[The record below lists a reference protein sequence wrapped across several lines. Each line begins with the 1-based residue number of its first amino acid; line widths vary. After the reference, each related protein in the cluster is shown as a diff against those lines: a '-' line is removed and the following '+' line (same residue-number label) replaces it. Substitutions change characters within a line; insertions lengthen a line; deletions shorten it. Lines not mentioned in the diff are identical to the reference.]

1 MTIYIIDLE
10 PVESRYTAQWK
21 KFIEQD
27 VISGQGLNSKVLLA
41 LFLFIAYVVL
51 ISEQGGK
58 ILKIIKRA
66 GSNRKE
72 QDGKNLENS

>member
-1 MTIYIIDLE
+1 MEFYSEKIKGAGCNK
-10 PVESRYTAQWK
+10 S
-21 KFIEQD
+21 EQD
-27 VISGQGLNSKVLLA
+27 GKNLLPA
-41 LFLFIAYVVL
+41 RFLFTAYVVL

-66 GSNRKE
+66 GSNKSE

>member
-1 MTIYIIDLE
+1 MPISIQPTLE
-10 PVESRYTAQWK
+10 NTL
-21 KFIEQD
+21 
-27 VISGQGLNSKVLLA
+27 LNSKVLPA
-41 LFLFIAYVVL
+41 RFLFTAYVVL

-66 GSNRKE
+66 GSNKSE

>member
-1 MTIYIIDLE
+1 MPNSRADLI
-10 PVESRYTAQWK
+10 S
-21 KFIEQD
+21 EQ
-27 VISGQGLNSKVLLA
+27 VLNSKVLPA
-41 LFLFIAYVVL
+41 RFLFTAYVVL

-66 GSNRKE
+66 GSNKSE

>member
-1 MTIYIIDLE
+1 M
-10 PVESRYTAQWK
+10 SRKEKSSPAC
-21 KFIEQD
+21 
-27 VISGQGLNSKVLLA
+27 
-41 LFLFIAYVVL
+41 FLVTAYVVV

-66 GSNRKE
+66 GSNKSE